1 LEEVEDGE
9 KMPKEKRVL
18 YMKYMQKFGEGFC
31 ILFYFLVLGTYLDN
45 IFKLEMDI
53 ETQVC

>member
-1 LEEVEDGE
+1 ME
-9 KMPKEKRVL
+9 KKCQEKRVL

-31 ILFYFLVLGTYLDN
+31 ILFLFLVLGTYLDN
-45 IFKLEMDI
+45 IFELQVDI

>member
-1 LEEVEDGE
+1 ME
-9 KMPKEKRVL
+9 KKCQEKRML
-18 YMKYMQKFGEGFC
+18 YMKYMQKFGDRFC

-45 IFKLEMDI
+45 IFKLQMDI